1 MTGYRTEAEVKSRI
15 AAIAANIALCVIVL
29 AALAALVFIFLPTND
44 KPRAVSALVSEFWV
58 QGRS

>member
-1 MTGYRTEAEVKSRI
+1 MTGYRTEAEIKSRI

-44 KPRAVSALVSEFWV
+44 TPKAVSEHVSEFWLH
-58 QGRS
+58 GRS